1 LTEQS
6 LTCTVHLYSNVRHPS
21 HGHRNYSRPLGQLGY
36 CAALF
41 SARVPAG
48 FPSPAQDHLEQKLSL
63 DELFDV
69 DAPHTFLVRADG
81 ESMMGIGIFD
91 GDVMVVNRAMPARHR
106 DIVIAAVNGDTFVKR
121 LIQGGQQI
129 VLQSENPRFSPCY
142 ILEGDELLIWGVV
155 IGSIRRHHNH
165 G

>member
-1 LTEQS
+1 MTTATILGSVGSSTTE
-6 LTCTVHLYSNVRHPS
+6 LPF
-21 HGHRNYSRPLGQLGY
+21 
-36 CAALF
+36 F

-63 DELFDV
+63 DQLLDV

-81 ESMMGIGIFD
+81 ESMIGIGIFD

-106 DIVIAAVNGDTFVKR
+106 DIVIATINGDTFVKR
-121 LIQGGQQI
+121 LTQAGEQI
-129 VLQSENPRFSPCY
+129 VLYSENPKFSPRY

-155 IGSIRRHHNH
+155 MGSIRRHHSH
-165 G
+165 A